1 MRLTAL
7 ACLLA
12 MTACSSTHSTPPTDV
27 ACQTFR
33 PIAYDSRE
41 IPPDLTRQIRE
52 YHAVL
57 LRLCPERER
66 RHSAA
71 LIAGSASSRLNSA
84 A

>member
-1 MRLTAL
+1 VTDSRPRNASAATTLTVL

-57 LRLCPERER
+57 LRLCPGMN
-66 RHSAA
+66 
-71 LIAGSASSRLNSA
+71 AGTARP
-84 A
+84 

>member
-1 MRLTAL
+1 MTDSRPRNARASMRLTVL
-7 ACLLA
+7 ASLLA

-27 ACQTFR
+27 ACLTFR

-57 LRLCPERER
+57 LRLCPGMN
-66 RHSAA
+66 
-71 LIAGSASSRLNSA
+71 AGTARP
-84 A
+84 

>member
-1 MRLTAL
+1 MTDSRRRNAPASMRLTVL
-7 ACLLA
+7 ASLLA

-57 LRLCPERER
+57 LRLCPGMN
-66 RHSAA
+66 
-71 LIAGSASSRLNSA
+71 AGTARP
-84 A
+84 

>member
-1 MRLTAL
+1 MTDYRPRNASGWPRLTAL

-57 LRLCPERER
+57 LRLCP
-66 RHSAA
+66 
-71 LIAGSASSRLNSA
+71 GLNVGTA
-84 A
+84 RP

>member
-1 MRLTAL
+1 MTDSRPRNASAATTLTVL

-12 MTACSSTHSTPPTDV
+12 MTACSSTPSTPPTDV
-27 ACQTFR
+27 ACQAFR

-57 LRLCPERER
+57 LRLCPER
-66 RHSAA
+66 H
-71 LIAGSASSRLNSA
+71 AGTARP
-84 A
+84 

>member
-1 MRLTAL
+1 MTDSRPRNAPASMRLTVL

-12 MTACSSTHSTPPTDV
+12 MTACSSTHSTPPTNV

-57 LRLCPERER
+57 LRLCPER
-66 RHSAA
+66 H
-71 LIAGSASSRLNSA
+71 AGTARP
-84 A
+84 